1 MHVVHLDG
9 LDLNLL
15 RLLDALLTEGSVSRA
30 AERIGVSQSAASHA
44 LQRLREHL
52 GDPILLRAARG
63 MVLTERARQMREPL
77 RHALAELSRAIAPPS
92 FSPAAEKRVFQ
103 LIAADY
109 AQCLLLPPL
118 LSRLAEEA
126 PGVGLMVLP
135 FTDTIERD
143 LSEDRGE
150 LALVVQY
157 EEQPGLRVQAVLRER
172 FVCAV
177 RRDHPQAEA
186 AATLD
191 GYLQLKHVRVA
202 PRGRQG
208 SLVDALLDSSGR
220 SRQISVS
227 VPSFLAAPYLVAST
241 DLVATLPERLALQL
255 QQWLPLRLFEPPLP
269 LPGFALS
276 MLWDE
281 RLENDPSHRW
291 LRELIRGIAKQV

>member
-1 MHVVHLDG
+1 MHGVHLDS

-15 RLLDALLTEGSVSRA
+15 RLLDALLNEGSVSRA
-30 AERIGVSQSAASHA
+30 AERVGLSQSAASHA

-52 GDPILLRAARG
+52 QDPLLVRAARG
-63 MVLTERARQMREPL
+63 MVLTQRARDMREPL
-77 RHALAELSRAIAPPS
+77 RRALAELARAVSPPS
-92 FSPAAEKRVFQ
+92 FSPAAERRVFQ
-103 LIAADY
+103 VIAADY
-109 AQCLLLPPL
+109 AQCILIPPL
-118 LSRLAEEA
+118 LARLGQEA
-126 PGVGLMVLP
+126 PGVGLMILP
-135 FTDTIERD
+135 FTDAIERD
-143 LSEDRGE
+143 LAEERGE

-157 EEQPGLRVQAVLRER
+157 EDQPGLRVQAVLRER

-177 RRDHPQAEA
+177 RRDHPRADE

-191 GYLQLKHVRVA
+191 GYLSLKHVRVA

-208 SLVDALLDSSGR
+208 SLVDTLLDSSGR
-220 SRQISVS
+220 SRQIRIS

-255 QQWLPLRLFEPPLP
+255 AQWLPLRLFEPPLP

-276 MLWDE
+276 MLWNE

-291 LRELIRGIAKQV
+291 LRELIRSITKPM